1 MVRVRGNSIMHARVS
16 GQTRLQLL
24 FVLRPSH
31 FGSKLDLD
39 GDLGCALALLR
50 SNYGQRILLL
60 LEQDGLTRRKLRVE
74 DIQTLLSRRG
84 QVRHQYWLTG
94 CSVTRR

>member
-1 MVRVRGNSIMHARVS
+1 MHARVS
-16 GQTRLQLL
+16 GQTHLQLL

-39 GDLGCALALLR
+39 GDLGCALALPR

-74 DIQTLLSRRG
+74 D
-84 QVRHQYWLTG
+84 
-94 CSVTRR
+94 TRSSI